1 MKRTS
6 IGGQAVIEGVMMRGT
21 KTYTVAVR
29 KPDQEIVMD
38 KQPVTAIMTKY
49 ALFKLPL
56 LRGVATFI
64 DSMVI
69 GIKTLAYSA
78 EFFEVEEESEPSKFE
93 KYLEKKLGNKLEDY
107 MIGFS
112 IIVSIVLGI
121 ALFMITPL
129 FLSRLFKN
137 FITNVWIQNLL
148 EGVIRIGIFLIYI
161 YLISKMKDIQRVFQY
176 HGAEHKT
183 INCLEHQEELTVEN
197 VKRHSRLHKS
207 CGTSFLLIVMLVS
220 VAVFAVLNIQN
231 PWLRVLSRIVF
242 VPLIAGISYEVIRW
256 ARRSE
261 TKLACWI
268 SIPGMWLQKT
278 FTTRE
283 PDDAQIEVAITAL
296 KGVLEDE
303 EDN

>member
-183 INCLEHQEELTVEN
+183 INCLEHEEELTVEN